1 MNDSPRLTF
10 LGAAGTVTGS
20 RFLVEHGGARILVD
34 CGLFQGLKELRLR
47 NWERFPV
54 DAGSIDAV
62 VLTHAH
68 VDHCGLLPRL
78 AVEGFDGP
86 VLCTQGTAALAGI
99 VLPDSGHLQE
109 EEAAYA
115 NRAGFSRHR
124 PALPLFSEAD
134 ARKTLRLLRTV
145 PYGQPTA
152 LAGGM
157 AVTFRH
163 AGHILGSASVHLT
176 LDTGDDPRTVVF
188 SGDLGRGQ
196 HPLLRS
202 PDPVGDADHILVES
216 TYGDRDH
223 VEPEVDVLAQAI
235 TRTVTRGGTVIIPA
249 FAVDRTEVVLFH
261 LRQLMD
267 TGAIPRV
274 PVHIDSP
281 MALAALGV
289 YRQALDEGWEE
300 VAATPSGADPFDTGT
315 LHEVRDPEG
324 SKALDHDPHPSII
337 VSASG
342 MATGGRVVH
351 HLRARLPDHRT
362 TVVLVGYQAAGTR
375 GRSLADGARQ
385 LKMLGRY
392 VPVRADIVTVD
403 GLSVHADRDELL
415 GWLGTADRAP
425 DTAFVVHGEP
435 AGSQALAGA
444 ITEDL
449 GWCAV
454 VPRHGESVLLD

>member
-1 MNDSPRLTF
+1 MKDSPRITF

-47 NWERFPV
+47 NWEPFPV
-54 DAGSIDAV
+54 DAGTIDAV

-78 AVEGFDGP
+78 VVEGFDGP

-109 EEAAYA
+109 EEADYA

-124 PALPLFSEAD
+124 PALPLFTETD
-134 ARKTLRLLRTV
+134 ARRTLRLLRTV
-145 PYGQPTA
+145 PYGQPTP
-152 LAGGM
+152 LAAGM

-176 LDTGDDPRTVVF
+176 LDAGDDPRTIVF

-202 PDPVGDADHILVES
+202 PDAVGVADHILVES
-216 TYGDRDH
+216 TYGDREH
-223 VEPEVDVLAQAI
+223 VEPEVDELAQTI
-235 TRTVTRGGTVIIPA
+235 TRTVSRGGTVIIPA
-249 FAVDRTEVVLFH
+249 FAVDRTEVMLFH
-261 LRQLMD
+261 LRHLME

-274 PVHIDSP
+274 PVHVDSP

-289 YRQALDEGWEE
+289 YRQALAEGWEE
-300 VAATPSGADPFDTGT
+300 VLTLPDGADPFDTGT

-324 SKALDHDPHPSII
+324 SKALDRDPHPSII

-375 GRSLADGARQ
+375 GRALADGARQ
-385 LKMLGRY
+385 IKMLGRY

-415 GWLGTADRAP
+415 TWLGTADRAP

-435 AGSQALAGA
+435 AGSLALANA
-444 ITEDL
+444 ITGRL

-454 VPRHGESVLLD
+454 VPRHDESVLLD